1 MDVGL
6 MVEGQ
11 HGLNWENWRR
21 ILRTAERL
29 GFPTVFRSDHFF
41 MLPTHQ
47 QDSLDPYLSF
57 TLAAAETERIRFGPL
72 VTPITFRHPSNLG
85 RMAAQIDLL
94 SRGRFVMGLGAGWN
108 AGEHA
113 AYGLDFPPTKERF
126 DRLTESIEVMKA
138 LWGEGP
144 ASYEGTHYRLENA
157 DALPKPAS
165 GRPPIL
171 IGGSG
176 ERRTLRLVAEFA
188 DEWNT
193 PAMPLDDY
201 RHKCEV
207 LERHCEAVGRDPAS
221 IKRSMMTFGLVG
233 PNEAAIKHIRD
244 VLASKGLG
252 GGGAAAAAV
261 GGTADE
267 VVDTLGQ
274 FGELGLDEI
283 EFQQFDFDSD
293 EVPEYLAAEVVPRV
307 RDFQGTG

>member
-21 ILRTAERL
+21 MLATAERL
-29 GFPTVFRSDHFF
+29 EFPTVFRSDHFF

-94 SRGRFVMGLGAGWN
+94 SGGRFVMGIGAGWN
-108 AGEHA
+108 VGEHA
-113 AYGLDFPPTKERF
+113 AYGLDFPGTKERF
-126 DRLTESIEVMKA
+126 DRLTESLEVMRA

-157 DALPKPAS
+157 DCLPKPAA

-176 ERRTLRLVAEFA
+176 EKRTLRLVAEFA

-193 PAMPLDDY
+193 PAMPLDAY

-207 LERHCEAVGRDPAS
+207 LEQHCEAVGRDPAS
-221 IKRSMMTFGLVG
+221 IKRSMMSFGLVG
-233 PNEAAIKHIRD
+233 PNEAAIAHIGT
-244 VLASKGLG
+244 VLTSKGLG
-252 GGGAAAAAV
+252 GAAAGPAATV
-261 GGTADE
+261 GGTTDE
-267 VVDTLGQ
+267 VIDTLGQ
-274 FGELGLDEI
+274 LAELGLDEI

-293 EVPEYLAAEVVPRV
+293 EVPEYLAAEVAGRV
-307 RDFQGTG
+307 REL

>member
-21 ILRTAERL
+21 ILGTAERL

-41 MLPTHQ
+41 MMPTHQ

-94 SRGRFVMGLGAGWN
+94 SGGRFVMGVGAGWN

-113 AYGLDFPPTKERF
+113 AYGLDFPGTKERF
-126 DRLTESIEVMKA
+126 DRLTEAIEVMRA
-138 LWGEGP
+138 LWSEGP
-144 ASYEGTHYRLENA
+144 ASYEGEHYRIENA
-157 DALPKPAS
+157 DSLPKPAA

-171 IGGSG
+171 VGGSG

-201 RHKCEV
+201 RRKCEV

-221 IKRSMMTFGLVG
+221 IRRSMMTFGLVG

-293 EVPEYLAAEVVPRV
+293 EVPEYLAAEVAERV
-307 RDFQGTG
+307 RDL

>member
-21 ILRTAERL
+21 ILALAERL

-72 VTPITFRHPSNLG
+72 VTPITFRHPANLG

-94 SRGRFVMGLGAGWN
+94 SGGRFVMGVGAGWN
-108 AGEHA
+108 AAEHA
-113 AYGLDFPPTKERF
+113 AYGLDFPPTRERF
-126 DRLTESIEVMKA
+126 DRLTEAIGVMRA

-144 ASYEGTHYRLENA
+144 ASFEGERYRLDGA
-157 DALPKPAS
+157 DCLPKPAA

-171 IGGSG
+171 IGGAG
-176 ERRTLRLVAEFA
+176 EKRTLRLVAEFA

-201 RHKCEV
+201 RRKCET
-207 LERHCEAVGRDPAS
+207 LERHCEAVGRDPAG
-221 IKRSMMTFGLVG
+221 IKRSMMSFGLVG
-233 PNEAAIKHIRD
+233 PNEAAIERVRD
-244 VLASKGLG
+244 VLEGKGLG
-252 GGGAAAAAV
+252 RGGAGPAATV
-261 GGTADE
+261 GGTTGE
-267 VVDTLGQ
+267 VIDTLGRLA
-274 FGELGLDEI
+274 ELGLDEI
-283 EFQQFDFDSD
+283 EFQHFDFDSAD
-293 EVPEYLAAEVVPRV
+293 VPEYLAAEVAGRA
-307 RDFQGTG
+307 RDL

>member
-1 MDVGL
+1 
-6 MVEGQ
+6 
-11 HGLNWENWRR
+11 
-21 ILRTAERL
+21 
-29 GFPTVFRSDHFF
+29 
-41 MLPTHQ
+41 Q

-57 TLAAAETERIRFGPL
+57 TLAAAETESIRFGPL

-94 SRGRFVMGLGAGWN
+94 SGGRFVMGIGAGWN
-108 AGEHA
+108 VGEHA

-126 DRLTESIEVMKA
+126 DRLTEAIEVMKA
-138 LWGEGP
+138 LWSEGA
-144 ASYEGTHYRLENA
+144 ASYEGTHYRLEGA
-157 DALPKPAS
+157 DALPKPES

-207 LERHCEAVGRDPAS
+207 LERHCEAVGRDPAT
-221 IKRSMMTFGLVG
+221 IKRSMMSCGGVG
-233 PNEAAIKHIRD
+233 PRVPRISPTGSSLTSTAR
-244 VLASKGLG
+244 
-252 GGGAAAAAV
+252 GGAAAGPAATV
-261 GGTADE
+261 GGTTDE
-267 VVDTLGQ
+267 VIDTLGRLA
-274 FGELGLDEI
+274 ELGLDEI

-293 EVPEYLAAEVVPRV
+293 EVPEYLAAEVAGPA
-307 RDFQGTG
+307 RDL

>member
-6 MVEGQ
+6 MIEGQ

-21 ILRTAERL
+21 MLATAERL

-41 MLPTHQ
+41 MMPTHQ

-94 SRGRFVMGLGAGWN
+94 SGGRFVMGLGAGWN

-113 AYGLDFPPTKERF
+113 AYGLDFPSTKERF
-126 DRLTESIEVMKA
+126 DRLTEALGVLKA

-144 ASYEGTHYRLENA
+144 ASFEGEHYRLENA
-157 DALPKPAS
+157 DSLPKPAS

-193 PAMPLDDY
+193 PAMPIDDY

-233 PNEAAIKHIRD
+233 PNEAAIQHIRD

-252 GGGAAAAAV
+252 GGAAAAAAV
-261 GGTADE
+261 GGSADE
-267 VVDTLGQ
+267 IIDTLGQ

-293 EVPEYLAAEVVPRV
+293 EVPEYLAAEVAGPA
-307 RDFQGTG
+307 RDL